1 MVAAATRPN
10 VQSMSLTH
18 ESHAIGL
25 CLCRHHIS
33 LNLARLVAEYNRI
46 DVLTEGGCGGGVAE
60 LWL

>member
-1 MVAAATRPN
+1 
-10 VQSMSLTH
+10 MSLTH